1 LYSSPN
7 IQPIKSKDE
16 IRRASSMYGTDQ
28 VFQLLLGKPKGTDR
42 WEKTLKIDLGE
53 YCGLFVECL

>member
-1 LYSSPN
+1 
-7 IQPIKSKDE
+7 
-16 IRRASSMYGTDQ
+16 MYGTDQ